1 MPARGRGQYQR
12 AGTSKTRRRFNVL
25 TAVRTSR
32 GQAGPKWQDYLK
44 TTQNGRKDYSQKR
57 KR

>member
-12 AGTSKTRRRFNVL
+12 AGTSRTRRRFNVL
-25 TAVRTSR
+25 KAVRTSR
-32 GQAGPKWQDYLK
+32 GQARPNWNQYLQ

-57 KR
+57 RR

>member
-25 TAVRTSR
+25 SAVRTSR
-32 GQAGPKWQDYLK
+32 GQAKPNWSQYLQ